1 MQYMFK
7 VNNKERKL
15 IIPERHHCRR
25 LNVFISK
32 CLYNFE
38 RISNLALV
46 PQLPLN
52 IAVWVVD
59 PKAKDKKHFVS
70 LTS

>member
-15 IIPERHHCRR
+15 IIPERHHWRR

-46 PQLPLN
+46 P
-52 IAVWVVD
+52 
-59 PKAKDKKHFVS
+59 
-70 LTS
+70 